1 MGTKGSEGE
10 RPRRQ
15 GVYPFRVGA
24 PSCVLPRGVEENL
37 AYLAGR
43 VEDVELVLW
52 DGPEASNLP
61 SPEERAAL
69 GRLAR
74 REGLTF
80 TVHLPSEAR
89 LGSADETERRAA
101 LDQCLAWMDRCAPL
115 DPFAWV
121 LHLHGDRRG
130 PLPSEDLERWLEGC
144 RRSMEV
150 LVAAAGDPRS
160 LCAETLDY
168 DFFVL
173 EDLVEA
179 QNLGVCLDLG
189 HLVVAGRDVGRYL
202 DRWLDRTGV
211 LHLHGVRRG
220 EDHVSLAFL
229 DPQVR
234 RTLWGALAAPSR
246 PRVVTL
252 EVFSEEDLEDSLRVL
267 EEDWEGR
274 GTFGV
279 PVE

>member
-1 MGTKGSEGE
+1 MVAANVFMGQSDAPLLIKPYVGQLGRAGLMCVMTAGMTTISGSLMI
-10 RPRRQ
+10 
-15 GVYPFRVGA
+15 VYASILEP
-24 PSCVLPRGVEENL
+24 VLPGIV
-37 AYLAGR
+37 
-43 VEDVELVLW
+43 
-52 DGPEASNLP
+52 
-61 SPEERAAL
+61 
-69 GRLAR
+69 
-74 REGLTF
+74 
-80 TVHLPSEAR
+80 
-89 LGSADETERRAA
+89 
-101 LDQCLAWMDRCAPL
+101 
-115 DPFAWV
+115 
-121 LHLHGDRRG
+121 
-130 PLPSEDLERWLEGC
+130 
-144 RRSMEV
+144 
-150 LVAAAGDPRS
+150 
-160 LCAETLDY
+160 
-168 DFFVL
+168 
-173 EDLVEA
+173 
-179 QNLGVCLDLG
+179 LG

-234 RTLWGALAAPSR
+234 WTLWGALAAPSR